1 MKELLPLCAGLAAG
15 GFLRLLVQSARL
27 RSALAPVLCLP
38 AGALVSFVN
47 GELSGNLWSLFV
59 SVDAVLV
66 WLGAVAVLGPSLL
79 RRRIA

>member
-1 MKELLPLCAGLAAG
+1 
-15 GFLRLLVQSARL
+15 
-27 RSALAPVLCLP
+27 
-38 AGALVSFVN
+38 VSFVN